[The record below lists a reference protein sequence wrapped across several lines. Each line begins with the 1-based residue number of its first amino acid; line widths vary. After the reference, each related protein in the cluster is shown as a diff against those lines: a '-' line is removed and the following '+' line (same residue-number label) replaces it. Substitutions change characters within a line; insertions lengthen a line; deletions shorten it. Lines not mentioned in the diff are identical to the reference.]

1 MTMRRKKENLSI
13 MFWLYPSQLQAYK
26 LFPALDVLALYRGAL
41 ISSKPP
47 KPVVVRSS
55 TVLRGSQYLM
65 TRGPFSFDAGVG
77 GAGQEL
83 SAS

>member
-1 MTMRRKKENLSI
+1 MMRHYKEILSI
-13 MFWLYPSQLQAYK
+13 LLRLYPSQLQAHM
-26 LFPALDVLALYRGAL
+26 LFLASDVLALYLGAL

-55 TVLRGSQYLM
+55 TVPCGSQYLM
-65 TRGPFSFDAGVG
+65 TPFSFDAGVG